1 MREYKVLSQARSC
14 GSVWNVPMT
23 YFGFNFDF
31 SKPHR
36 LVLVQDEDTILAV
49 ALDEDRETNNGC
61 NDVLQNSI
69 SQLCKFITDHSPWM
83 KIISTYNDS
92 KFQGFKISD
101 EYLNGCT
108 LDDEADRRN

>member
-1 MREYKVLSQARSC
+1 MGHLSA
-14 GSVWNVPMT
+14 GIVWVDMTKNLSLPMQ
-23 YFGFNFDF
+23 
-31 SKPHR
+31 H
-36 LVLVQDEDTILAV
+36 
-49 ALDEDRETNNGC
+49 
-61 NDVLQNSI
+61 VLQNSI